1 MWFTL
6 AAIKR
11 PVAMTMVF
19 VALGFLG
26 VLAWFKLPKQLFPD
40 TEIPVM
46 SVSSVPGAG
55 AEVDGDRR
63 ADRDAVSTI
72 SNVDTV
78 QAPRSGLG
86 YVIIIFDANTDQ
98 EAGLPRARQ
107 GRCHSG
113 GAPDDAETPVVKFDM
128 SSMPTLVIGAT
139 SDI

>member
-46 SVSSVPGAG
+46 SVSSVYPGAG
-55 AEVDGDRR
+55 AEEVERLIVEPIE
-63 ADRDAVSTI
+63 DAVSTI

-78 QAPRSGLG
+78 
-86 YVIIIFDANTDQ
+86 
-98 EAGLPRARQ
+98 
-107 GRCHSG
+107 
-113 GAPDDAETPVVKFDM
+113 
-128 SSMPTLVIGAT
+128 
-139 SDI
+139 

>member
-46 SVSSVPGAG
+46 SVSSVYPLSLIHISI
-55 AEVDGDRR
+55 
-63 ADRDAVSTI
+63 VS
-72 SNVDTV
+72 
-78 QAPRSGLG
+78 
-86 YVIIIFDANTDQ
+86 
-98 EAGLPRARQ
+98 
-107 GRCHSG
+107 
-113 GAPDDAETPVVKFDM
+113 M
-128 SSMPTLVIGAT
+128 SPSVCGF
-139 SDI
+139 